1 MEHRNAD
8 RSAAATN
15 PDVEHARHVRDLF
28 DEVADLAPPTRDAR
42 LDAVQRSDAALVR
55 DVRQLLTAD
64 DHADRV
70 LQRLDGAPNTHPYG
84 PGALEVG
91 QTVSHYRVV
100 GRLGSGGMG
109 VVYRAED
116 TRLHRP
122 VALKFLPPD
131 LTRDPE
137 ARERLLREAR
147 AAGALDHPH
156 LCTVHDVGETGAGEV
171 FIAMACYEGET
182 LRDRI
187 ARGPLPV
194 GEAVEIAAQIAG
206 GLAAAHEAGL
216 VHRDVKP
223 ANVMVTASG
232 AKLLDFG
239 LATLDGGATDGGAR
253 WGTVAYM
260 SPEQA
265 RGEKGD
271 HRTDVW
277 SFGVLLYEMLTGE
290 KPFDAGHG
298 QPVGHRTR
306 LEPSNPSLASRPD
319 IPPSLV
325 RVVENTLARDPAERY
340 ADMGAVLANL
350 RVVQRGRRGAP
361 AGRVAR
367 PLRWTVAGGVAAL
380 ALLSVLSMRPG
391 DPEPPAPASH
401 QRVTS
406 VGAAFLPEV
415 SPDGQAVAYIERVSE
430 TEQRVMIQDVAGGDP
445 VVVLDPCYDCWN
457 LRWVPDGSALSFSAY
472 LGPGLGGPTNVV
484 APRSGGELRRLDPY
498 TDNFSWSP
506 DGSQYAGSGTSDRD
520 IVFVDRATGEVVDRI
535 ELEVPFAWLYGV
547 EWSPRGDRLL
557 FLTYDDD
564 MQFSVWTV
572 GLDGR
577 EVQRV
582 VEAPKAVFSPRWAA
596 DGEGIYYLMREGDAE
611 SVMWVPVDPQSGAAA
626 GAPEPVLVGLE
637 TDDSFSLSGD
647 GTRLAYARASI
658 SSHLWALTPANAGA
672 GTPSAKA
679 LTTGTSWNECPSV
692 SPDGR
697 HVAFRRRA
705 ADAAA
710 NVFVMPVAGGP
721 PRQVTHREGENRC
734 PVWSPDGQTLA
745 FASDEDGAF
754 GLWSVGVED
763 GTLRS
768 FAQARM
774 GRAEVAWAPM
784 AHVLYRRLEDG
795 AVYAV
800 DPETGNETLFP
811 ADTSRARREASR
823 FRFTTAGQLVNLRE
837 PTLATDLRPIGQST
851 DGDWVY
857 ALERGARDARIVRVH
872 ATTGERRLVTEVPEE
887 IRVGLR
893 NAHPNVTMTPD
904 GTWFVFAVRQGHASD
919 VVLVDDFDTARR

>member
-15 PDVEHARHVRDLF
+15 PDVEHARHVRGLF
-28 DEVADLAPPTRDAR
+28 DEVADLGPPARDAR
-42 LDAVQRSDAALVR
+42 LDAVERSDAALAR
-55 DVRQLLTAD
+55 EVRQLLTAD
-64 DHADRV
+64 DQADRV
-70 LQRLDGAPNTHPYG
+70 LQRLEGSSRTHPYG

-131 LTRDPE
+131 LTQDPG

-156 LCTVHDVGETGAGEV
+156 LCTVYDVGETGAGEV

-182 LRDRI
+182 LRDQI

-194 GEAVEIAAQIAG
+194 DEAAEIAAQIAG

-223 ANVMVTASG
+223 ANVMVTAGG

-290 KPFDAGHG
+290 RPFDADHG
-298 QPVGHRTR
+298 WPAAHRTL
-306 LEPSNPSLASRPD
+306 LESPDPSLTSRPD
-319 IPPSLV
+319 VPPSLV
-325 RVVENTLARDPAERY
+325 GVVENTLATDPAERY
-340 ADMGAVLANL
+340 ADMGAVLADL
-350 RVVQRGRRGAP
+350 RAVQRGRRGAP

-367 PLRWTVAGGVAAL
+367 PLRWAVAGGVAAL
-380 ALLSVLSMRPG
+380 AILTVLSMRSG
-391 DPEPPAPASH
+391 GPEPPAPPSH
-401 QRVTS
+401 QKVTS

-445 VVVLDPCYDCWN
+445 VVVLDQCYDCWN

-472 LGPGLGGPTNVV
+472 LGPGLGGPRNVV
-484 APRSGGELRRLDPY
+484 APRSGGELRRLNPY
-498 TDNFSWSP
+498 TGNFSWSP
-506 DGSQYAGSGTSDRD
+506 DGSRYAGSWTSGRD
-520 IVFVDRATGEVVDRI
+520 IVLVERATGEVVDRI

-557 FLTYDDD
+557 LLTHDDD
-564 MQFSVWTV
+564 RQFSVWTV

-577 EVQRV
+577 GVHRV
-582 VEAPKAVFSPRWAA
+582 VEASSPVFSPRWAA
-596 DGEGIYYLMREGDAE
+596 AGRGIYYLLREGGGE
-611 SVMWVPVDPQSGAAA
+611 SVMRVPVDPRSGAPS
-626 GAPEPVLVGLE
+626 GPPEPVLSGLE

-658 SSHLWALTPANAGA
+658 SSHLWTLTLTDP
-672 GTPSAKA
+672 GTEPTAQP

-697 HVAFRRRA
+697 YVAFRRRA
-705 ADAAA
+705 AGNAA
-710 NVFVMPVAGGP
+710 NVFVMPMAGGP

-745 FASDEDGAF
+745 FASDEGGAF
-754 GLWSVGVED
+754 GLWTVGVED
-763 GTLRS
+763 GMLRS

-774 GRAEVAWAPM
+774 GRVEVAWAPT
-784 AHVLYRRLEDG
+784 AHVLYRRLQDG
-795 AVYAV
+795 AIRAV
-800 DPETGNETLFP
+800 DPETGEETPLP

-837 PTLATDLRPIGQST
+837 PTLATDLRPIGQSA

-857 ALERGARDARIVRVH
+857 ALERGARDARVVRVH
-872 ATTGERRLVTEVPEE
+872 ATTGGRRLVTEVPEE

-893 NAHPNVTMTPD
+893 NAHPDVTMTLD
-904 GTWFVFAVRQGHASD
+904 GKTFIFAVRQLHASD
-919 VVLVDDFDTARR
+919 VVLVDDFDTVRR